1 MGHKKNKSM
10 DFCRSGK
17 SPLADPPTK
26 TTKTNKEKAERLNSL
41 ASQYSDN
48 EAFRAAQTKYN
59 QKATNDETSGT
70 VKKDKSLTD
79 KKPSKGSL
87 YDMDGTMEK
96 MPTLGPKKLSTSYK
110 REQDYDRTHT
120 ATKKATYDPKKKK

>member
-10 DFCRSGK
+10 DFCRSGQ

-87 YDMDGTMEK
+87 YDMDGDMK
-96 MPTLGPKKLSTSYK
+96 KIPTLGPKKLSTSSYTREHDEYK
-110 REQDYDRTHT
+110 YHT
-120 ATKKATYDPKKKK
+120 AKKKAIQPK

>member
-79 KKPSKGSL
+79 KKPKGSL
-87 YDMDGTMEK
+87 YDMEK
-96 MPTLGPKKLSTSYK
+96 IPTLPPKKLSTSSYTREHDEYK
-110 REQDYDRTHT
+110 YHT
-120 ATKKATYDPKKKK
+120 TKKKAIQTK